1 MIQKAERFAPGA
13 GKKYR
18 LKSDSD
24 YSAALTAGNTERDS
38 VPEPTTAPATTA
50 PATTAPATTAPATP
64 AATTDED
71 AG

>member
-38 VPEPTTAPATTA
+38 EPMPAPDTTDTTD
-50 PATTAPATTAPATP
+50 TTDTDTTNQ
-64 AATTDED
+64 AATTEG